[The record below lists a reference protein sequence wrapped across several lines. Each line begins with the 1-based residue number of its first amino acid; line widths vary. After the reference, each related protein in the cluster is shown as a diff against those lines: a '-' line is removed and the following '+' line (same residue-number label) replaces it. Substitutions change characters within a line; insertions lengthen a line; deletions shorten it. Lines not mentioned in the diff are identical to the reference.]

1 MLYFGSE
8 CIVLAVGVANGVF
21 DVVTSLG
28 QYSPYEDSPRAE
40 ELAGFRQ
47 RVSMQVRQSE
57 QVGPRLGPYAR
68 AFELVFEIA
77 HEFQGSSC
85 SGPSFKSSTR
95 ARANRI
101 KDFPDRSVAGPA
113 WPTCSRHECCR
124 PQSPRKSFDQLIPH
138 VPYFCISMKCGELQL
153 TSQLVV
159 RASPELIDLVR
170 KVAEARGEYVADLVR
185 RAVKTELARLS
196 FLSDFE
202 KKALGVERVVRREA
216 THRIQEARE

>member
-1 MLYFGSE
+1 
-8 CIVLAVGVANGVF
+8 
-21 DVVTSLG
+21 
-28 QYSPYEDSPRAE
+28 
-40 ELAGFRQ
+40 
-47 RVSMQVRQSE
+47 
-57 QVGPRLGPYAR
+57 
-68 AFELVFEIA
+68 
-77 HEFQGSSC
+77 
-85 SGPSFKSSTR
+85 
-95 ARANRI
+95 
-101 KDFPDRSVAGPA
+101 
-113 WPTCSRHECCR
+113 
-124 PQSPRKSFDQLIPH
+124 
-138 VPYFCISMKCGELQL
+138 MKCGELQL